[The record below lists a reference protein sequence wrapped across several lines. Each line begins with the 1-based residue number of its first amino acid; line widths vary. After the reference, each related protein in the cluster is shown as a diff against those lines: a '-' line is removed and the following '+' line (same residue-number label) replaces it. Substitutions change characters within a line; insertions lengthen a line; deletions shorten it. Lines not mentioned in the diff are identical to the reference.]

1 MMFKTLNQKKF
12 VALLALAA
20 LTLVACDQQAPNTE
34 PSTGPMPAQD
44 MSFFITSE
52 GSGNGGD
59 LGGLEGA
66 DSHCQ
71 NLAEAAG
78 AGDKNWVAYL
88 GTEPGGARGIDARS
102 RIGNGPWH
110 NAAGEMIAKDIDDL
124 HLNANI
130 VRGTALDENGNRVL
144 GRGDSTNRHDI
155 LTGAMEDGT
164 AFFPDAEDHTCNN
177 WTSSGE
183 GSAMVGH
190 FDRQGGGNTSWN
202 TAHQSRSCSLADLR
216 ATGGD
221 GLLYCFATD

>member
-1 MMFKTLNQKKF
+1 MLKTLNQKKF

-20 LTLVACDQQAPNTE
+20 LTLVACNQQAPNTE

-52 GSGNGGD
+52 GPGNGGD

-88 GTEPGGARGIDARS
+88 GTEPEGARGIDARS

>member
-1 MMFKTLNQKKF
+1 MMLKTLNQKNF

-52 GSGNGGD
+52 GPGNGGD

-88 GTEPGGARGIDARS
+88 GTEPEGARGIDARS

>member
-1 MMFKTLNQKKF
+1 MTFKTLYRQLAG
-12 VALLALAA
+12 ALLALAA
-20 LTLVACDQQAPNTE
+20 LTLIACDQQAPD
-34 PSTGPMPAQD
+34 SISSAGPIPVPD

-52 GSGNGGD
+52 GPGNGGD

-78 AGDKNWVAYL
+78 AGDKTWVAYL
-88 GTEPGGARGIDARS
+88 GTEQEGGRGTDARS

-110 NAAGEMIAKDIDDL
+110 NAAGELIAENIDDL
-124 HLNANI
+124 HLSPNI

-155 LTGAMEDGT
+155 LTGVMADGT
-164 AFFPDAEDHTCNN
+164 AFFPDTDDHTCNN
-177 WTSSGE
+177 WTSSSE
-183 GSAMVGH
+183 GSAMLGH

-202 TAHQSRSCSLADLR
+202 AAHQSRSCSQADLR

-221 GLLYCFATD
+221 GLLYCFAN